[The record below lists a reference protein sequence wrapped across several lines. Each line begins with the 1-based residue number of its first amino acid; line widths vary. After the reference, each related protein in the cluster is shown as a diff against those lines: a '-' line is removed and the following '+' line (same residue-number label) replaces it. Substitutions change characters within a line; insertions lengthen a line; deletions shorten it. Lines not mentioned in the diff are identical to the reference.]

1 MAGPGPA
8 YPAGMTSTD
17 SQTSPAPKAE
27 RLRLDQVDG
36 MANPWRRWGP
46 WLSERQWGT
55 VREDYSADGSAW
67 DSFPHDHARSRT
79 YRWGEDGL
87 AGFCDRE
94 ARMCLGLALWNGAD
108 PIIKERLF
116 GLTNSQGNHG
126 EDVKEA
132 YWYLDATPTASYLK
146 MHYRYPQ
153 RAFPYD
159 DLVKTNASRGPGE
172 REYEL
177 LDTGVFDQD
186 RWFDVEV
193 EYAKASPDDILMRI
207 SVTNAGPDPATI
219 HVIPQAWYR
228 NTWSWLD
235 EPGPTP
241 SLALDQAR
249 NTILASHPDLG
260 DRDLK
265 SDGSPTP
272 LFCENETNFPRV
284 FGSEATTPHPKD
296 AINDAVV
303 EGRTDAT
310 NPTNTGT
317 KVGLHH
323 VRTVAPGETTV
334 FRVRLAPTDH
344 AADFED
350 FERTVD
356 LRRSESDDFH
366 GEMES
371 ECESDEARRIHRQ
384 GYAGMI
390 WGCQYYGYDVA
401 TWLDG
406 DHDQPAPPRG
416 HKNGRNHEWRH
427 IRNHDVISMP
437 DAWEYPW
444 YATWDSAFQ
453 AVTFANID
461 PTFAKNQIRLFVK
474 DRYMHPNGELPAYE
488 WAFGDVNPPVH
499 AWAAW
504 RTFQI
509 ERYRTGGDGDLDFL
523 KTIFHR
529 LLMNFT
535 WWVNR
540 KDAEGHNI
548 FEGGFLGL
556 DNIGAFD
563 RSAPLP
569 TGWRLQQ
576 ADATSWVA
584 TFALKMMRIALE
596 LARHDPVYEDLA
608 TKFFLHFL
616 EIARAM
622 TSIAGSGVGLWDEKD
637 EFYFDCL
644 VSPEG
649 EPTPMRIY
657 SLVGLIP
664 LLAVETIEP
673 ELLRE
678 LPDFGKHVERTMNSR
693 PELAGLVSRWSV
705 PGSGEHR
712 LLSLL
717 RGHRMKALLKV
728 AFDESRMLSPHGIRS
743 VSKEHL
749 DAPFQM
755 DFAGRHLQVDYE
767 PAESHTTLFG
777 GNSNWRGP
785 VWFPV
790 NVLLLESLLK
800 FHHYYGDDFKIEVP
814 VGSGRM
820 ITILEAAG
828 LLRHRLISLFL
839 PDQDG
844 RRPIFGEDPRYLE
857 PAWRDHLPFNEYF
870 CGDTG
875 RGCGAMHQT
884 GWTGLVAKLLD
895 PDSVHEAR
903 ADLLL

>member
-1 MAGPGPA
+1 MSTSDQDASSPGE
-8 YPAGMTSTD
+8 
-17 SQTSPAPKAE
+17 AE
-27 RLRLDQVDG
+27 RRRLRRTDG
-36 MANPWRRWGP
+36 AHGAWRKWGP

-67 DSFPHDHARSRT
+67 DSFPHDQARSRA

-87 AGFCDRE
+87 AGFCDRK
-94 ARMCLGLALWNGAD
+94 ARLCLGVALWNEHD
-108 PIIKERLF
+108 TILKERLF
-116 GLTNSQGNHG
+116 GLTNTQGNHG

-132 YWYLDATPTASYLK
+132 YWYLDATPSSSYLR
-146 MHYRYPQ
+146 MLYRYPQ
-153 RAFPYD
+153 KAYPYQ
-159 DLVKTNASRGPGE
+159 DLVETNAARGVDD
-172 REYEL
+172 REYEII
-177 LDTGVFDQD
+177 DTGVFDEN

-193 EYAKASPDDILMRI
+193 EYAKASPEDILMRI
-207 SVTNAGPDPATI
+207 KIVNAGPEAATI
-219 HVIPQAWYR
+219 HVVPQAWFR
-228 NTWSWLD
+228 NTWSWSD
-235 EPGPTP
+235 EDDPRPGM
-241 SLALDQAR
+241 ALDGEDG
-249 NTILASHPDLG
+249 TVLATHHELG
-260 DRDLK
+260 GYRLK
-265 SDGSPTP
+265 SDGTP
-272 LFCENETNFPRV
+272 ACLFCENETNFPKV
-284 FGSEATTPHPKD
+284 FGSAATTEHPKD
-296 AINDAVV
+296 AINDAIV
-303 EGRTDAT
+303 EGRPEAV
-310 NPTNTGT
+310 NPAQTGT

-323 VRTVAPGETTV
+323 VRTIGPGEETV
-334 FRVRLAPTDH
+334 IRVRMCGAESPV
-344 AADFED
+344 DFRD
-350 FERTVD
+350 FDEVVDRRRTECDEFYAER
-356 LRRSESDDFH
+356 ESK
-366 GEMES
+366 
-371 ECESDEARRIHRQ
+371 CKSDEDRRVHRQ
-384 GYAGMI
+384 GCAGMI
-390 WGCQYYGYDVA
+390 WTCQYYGYDVA

-406 DHDQPAPPRG
+406 DPGQPPPPRG

-427 IRNHDVISMP
+427 IRNHDVLSMP
-437 DAWEYPW
+437 DTWEYPW

-453 AVTFANID
+453 AVTFASLD
-461 PTFAKNQIRLFVK
+461 PEFAKKQLRLFVT

-504 RTFQI
+504 RTFQFDRHI
-509 ERYRTGGDGDLDFL
+509 NGGDGDLDFL

-569 TGWRLQQ
+569 KGWELQQ
-576 ADATSWVA
+576 SDATSWVA

-596 LARHDPVYEDLA
+596 LARHDRVYEDLA
-608 TKFFLHFL
+608 IKFFLHFL
-616 EIARAM
+616 EIAKAM
-622 TSIAGSGVGLWDEKD
+622 TSVAGTGIGLWDEKD

-644 VSPEG
+644 VGPDG
-649 EPTPMRIY
+649 TPHPMRIY

-673 ELLRE
+673 ALLRE
-678 LPDFGKHVERTMNSR
+678 LPLFGQQVEETMQNR

-705 PGSGEHR
+705 AGSGERR

-717 RGHRMKALLKV
+717 RGHRMKCLLKV
-728 AFDESRMLSPHGIRS
+728 AFDENRMLSPHGIRS
-743 VSKEHL
+743 VSREHQ
-749 DAPFQM
+749 DDPFRM
-755 DFAGRHLQVDYE
+755 NFAGRELRVDYE
-767 PAESHTTLFG
+767 PAESRTTLFG

-790 NVLLLESLLK
+790 NYLLLESLLK
-800 FHHYYGDDFKIEVP
+800 FHHYYGDDFRIEVP
-814 VGSGRM
+814 VGSGKLV
-820 ITILEAAG
+820 TILEAAN
-828 LLRHRLISLFL
+828 LLRSRLVSLFL
-839 PDQDG
+839 PDADG
-844 RRPIFGEDPRYLE
+844 RRPIFGEDPRYLD

-884 GWTGLVAKLLD
+884 GWTGLVAKVLD
-895 PDSVHEAR
+895 PESILEAR